1 MVFQPPCWFKKHHW
15 LGQPIKTLTVDV
27 LTFDVQIA
35 VKWLCIGIVHEGI
48 RYWWY
53 KHTMYVYSSYLYD
66 FFARQKCRT
75 LSDCLFLNRFTFFF
89 YSGKFIWESCTS
101 MFIFLLHP
109 CSFLLYHMCGTGWY
123 IFFFVGSWYLYSTS
137 CLSTCWVNQFSPEIL
152 GRSLRVKLI
161 QSCIP
166 WTLPIFRSGF
176 KKCAVYWR
184 VHYVD
189 VHVYRPVYNHNI

>member
-66 FFARQKCRT
+66 FFRGRSAELCQIASSLIVSR
-75 LSDCLFLNRFTFFF
+75 FFF
-89 YSGKFIWESCTS
+89 LFRQVYLRELHLHVYFFITS
-101 MFIFLLHP
+101 MFFFVVPYVWHMVGTFFSLLVVGTYILHP
-109 CSFLLYHMCGTGWY
+109 TLVPVGWISFHQK
-123 IFFFVGSWYLYSTS
+123 S
-137 CLSTCWVNQFSPEIL
+137 
-152 GRSLRVKLI
+152 
-161 QSCIP
+161 
-166 WTLPIFRSGF
+166 
-176 KKCAVYWR
+176 
-184 VHYVD
+184 
-189 VHVYRPVYNHNI
+189 

>member
-1 MVFQPPCWFKKHHW
+1 MRVFGIDGISTLCMYIRHIYMIFLRGRSAELCQIASSLIVSRFSFIQASLFERAAPPC
-15 LGQPIKTLTVDV
+15 
-27 LTFDVQIA
+27 
-35 VKWLCIGIVHEGI
+35 
-48 RYWWY
+48 
-53 KHTMYVYSSYLYD
+53 
-66 FFARQKCRT
+66 
-75 LSDCLFLNRFTFFF
+75 LF
-89 YSGKFIWESCTS
+89 
-101 MFIFLLHP
+101 FLLHP

-176 KKCAVYWR
+176 KKCAVYSR